1 MSFFEEAE
9 KHNQSKS
16 YPFDE
21 KEGKRKN
28 RQKRQDLT
36 EEELLQPIGKL
47 LFWNLYVGLCF
58 KFVYQSKS
66 HRVEYTRIC
75 PT

>member
-47 LFWNLYVGLCF
+47 FFWNLYVGLCF
-58 KFVYQSKS
+58 KFKS